1 MTANNALISNV
12 HCSVISDNLY
22 NVIQA
27 AAQGSDADLMKK
39 RADFFKEQREK
50 LLARKKE
57 EREKLLKRAEN
68 DGPQRPCSARAARK
82 AIDEPHQTT
91 PQDREDE
98 KKMKMKL
105 AIAEKLRQEVL
116 NN

>member
-1 MTANNALISNV
+1 
-12 HCSVISDNLY
+12 
-22 NVIQA
+22 
-27 AAQGSDADLMKK
+27 MKK

-57 EREKLLKRAEN
+57 EREKLLSRAET
-68 DGPQRPCSARAARK
+68 DGPKRPCSARAARK
-82 AIDEPHQTT
+82 AIDEPIQTGA
-91 PQDREDE
+91 QAKEDE
-98 KKMKMKL
+98 KKMQMKR